1 MADSDTPTTPA
12 KTTGTGKTTSASRT
26 SPMKDAVSSKSPAMT
41 SPSPVTSSSPT
52 AAATF
57 TERDKSQPSTRD
69 HLANA
74 KDSAVTRVKDEA
86 TRGKEQALATAASY
100 ADQGKGKAAGALTT
114 LSGLIVEAA
123 KMLEENF
130 GHKAADPVRASAD
143 RVSGAA
149 RHLETADVD
158 QLTAELKTFAK
169 NNPVLSVGAV
179 AVVGFALGKL
189 LSGGGSDD

>member
-1 MADSDTPTTPA
+1 MAN
-12 KTTGTGKTTSASRT
+12 KTTDMTDMAGKGAPATGTVSGDAVVGNTAVMGTSASELGG
-26 SPMKDAVSSKSPAMT
+26 
-41 SPSPVTSSSPT
+41 T
-52 AAATF
+52 AGSDPGSVATGKRD
-57 TERDKSQPSTRD
+57 EMRDK
-69 HLANA
+69 A
-74 KDSAVTRVKDEA
+74 SAVVDRVKVEA
-86 TRGKEQALATAASY
+86 SKGKEQALAAASTY

-130 GHKAADPVRASAD
+130 GHKAADPVRAQAD
-143 RVSGAA
+143 KVSGAA

-158 QLTAELKTFAK
+158 QLTAELKSFAK

-189 LSGGGSDD
+189 LSGGGHND